1 MFGPKTGTLV
11 ALLNLLGE
19 MVFFPVPVG
28 LVAYPFGFLAVLIM
42 MLGVYLANSLV
53 KSRLHQGNA
62 LSENRLV
69 VYLTALGLA
78 FRTVVMPILDSSLL
92 YHFLIP
98 VILGRNFTESYII
111 ALVPG
116 MVVFN
121 ATVALYIIPISYLI
135 AKKVAGNLKMHKMR
149 GVGFEPTN
157 AYATG
162 S

>member
-1 MFGPKTGTLV
+1 M
-11 ALLNLLGE
+11 
-19 MVFFPVPVG
+19 
-28 LVAYPFGFLAVLIM
+28 
-42 MLGVYLANSLV
+42 
-53 KSRLHQGNA
+53 
-62 LSENRLV
+62 
-69 VYLTALGLA
+69 GLA